1 LEATIDVMENIE
13 EAAKLL
19 REAAWYLNE
28 EGVLE
33 MDFEIGIKAQRPTS
47 TVTLNTE
54 PGEMTAS

>member
-1 LEATIDVMENIE
+1 MEATIDVMENIE